1 MINLICKSF
10 KIENIEAII
19 FDKDGTIID
28 ANIYWSEIIKLRA
41 SIILKEY
48 DINKNFY
55 SQICESMGLNLKT
68 NKLLPDGPIAIKS
81 RNEVINSLLLFLKKI
96 EINILPDDAKKIFR
110 KVHEKFSLKLNKF
123 IKPIDSSINL
133 IRNLSQCGV
142 KLALIT
148 SDTTLNA
155 KNTLRKLK
163 LDSYFDIVIGGDID
177 LKKKSTGEPAIYI
190 CEKLNLD
197 AKKVIAIGDAEM
209 DFQMSS
215 NAKLLNCILVA
226 TGQTPLNKL
235 KLITNQS
242 ISDLSELKIYSD

>member
-1 MINLICKSF
+1 MIDLICKSF
-10 KIENIEAII
+10 KIENIEAVI

-41 SIILKEY
+41 EMILKEY
-48 DINKNFY
+48 KIKKNFY
-55 SQICESMGLNLKT
+55 SKICESMGLNLNT
-68 NKLLPDGPIAIKS
+68 NKLLPDGPIALKS
-81 RNEVINSLLLFLKKI
+81 RNEVINSLLSFLNEI

-110 KVHEKFSLKLNKF
+110 KVHENFSLKVNKF

-155 KNTLRKLK
+155 KNTLKKLK

-177 LKKKSTGEPAIYI
+177 LKKKIYRR
-190 CEKLNLD
+190 
-197 AKKVIAIGDAEM
+197 AGY
-209 DFQMSS
+209 
-215 NAKLLNCILVA
+215 
-226 TGQTPLNKL
+226 
-235 KLITNQS
+235 
-242 ISDLSELKIYSD
+242 IYL

>member
-41 SIILKEY
+41 SMILKEY

-68 NKLLPDGPIAIKS
+68 NKLLPDGPIALKS
-81 RNEVINSLLLFLKKI
+81 RNEVINSLLLFLKEI
-96 EINILPDDAKKIFR
+96 EINILPNDLKLIFK
-110 KVHEKFSLKLNKF
+110 KVHANFSLKAHEF
-123 IKPIDSSINL
+123 IEPIHSSINL
-133 IRNLSQCGV
+133 IKNLSRSNV

-155 KNTLRKLK
+155 KNTLKKLN
-163 LDSYFDIVIGGDID
+163 LDSYFEIVIGGDIN
-177 LKKKSTGEPAIYI
+177 LQKKSSGEPALYI
-190 CEKLNLD
+190 CKKLKLD
-197 AKKVIAIGDAEM
+197 TKNVIAIGDAKM
-209 DFQMSS
+209 DYEMSS

-226 TGQTPLNKL
+226 TGQTPLKRLQMISN
-235 KLITNQS
+235 NS
-242 ISDLSELKIYSD
+242 ICDLNEIRIE

>member
-41 SIILKEY
+41 SMILKVY

-68 NKLLPDGPIAIKS
+68 NKLLPDGPIALKS
-81 RNEVINSLLLFLKKI
+81 RNEVINSLLLFLKEI
-96 EINILPDDAKKIFR
+96 EINILPNDLKLIFK
-110 KVHEKFSLKLNKF
+110 KVHENFSLKAHEF
-123 IKPIDSSINL
+123 VEPIHSSINL
-133 IRNLSQCGV
+133 IKNLSRSNV

-155 KNTLRKLK
+155 KNTLRILK
-163 LDSYFDIVIGGDID
+163 LDTYFDIVIGGDNN
-177 LKKKSTGEPAIYI
+177 LNKKSTGEPALYI

-197 AKKVIAIGDAEM
+197 PKKIIAIGDAEM
-209 DFQMSS
+209 DFKMSS

-235 KLITNQS
+235 KLITNHS
-242 ISDLSELKIYSD
+242 ISDLSELKIYSN